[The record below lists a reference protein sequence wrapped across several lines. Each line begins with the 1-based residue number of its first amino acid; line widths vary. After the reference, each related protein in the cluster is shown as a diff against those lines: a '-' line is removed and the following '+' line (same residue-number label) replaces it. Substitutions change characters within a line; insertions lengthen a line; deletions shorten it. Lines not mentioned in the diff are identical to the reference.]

1 MKKLS
6 LKRTFALATSA
17 IALTTAFVGC
27 SDYTGV
33 FSNDQLDNL
42 YNQKAYDEA
51 FVKVFGKIDPN
62 HDWGMD
68 EEIGAIPGPLMTRAD
83 GSTPMPISNP
93 TEPHVEL
100 NRNQWTEFT
109 DKFNV
114 VFPNYGTGAPTVKV
128 PNYADKYGAF
138 GYDYIIPGFPHL
150 NGLYYVSKG
159 NVEDNYYTG
168 EEITSGMVPCGDV
181 TPYEIQYVS
190 NWFRTHRNPESN
202 VTLHLSDFFIQNISW
217 DNDQVEYSS
226 TSKQLPQY
234 EGWPMTGN
242 NGSNITSKDQAI
254 ANNTAEKG
262 GYKGKGN
269 NNHCNYVENL
279 TEDIN
284 YSLDHLCFKDMDGRW
299 FHVNDFNSGN
309 SNFSPEDK
317 TSNPNREIKF
327 IRSSGTEDFRC
338 RPSWGTGDQGDD
350 CGDASYIDSWVLVR
364 LTWNETVKH
373 TKSPYYSLGTTTIP
387 REGYYLAFDFH
398 AKKNDGNEVV
408 NRDGYYSN
416 WIVKITPAHFNPS
429 GRSRR
434 IFCEDLGGSLDF
446 DFNDA
451 VVDVAFDQVNGGYQ
465 PIISVQTAGGTMPI
479 YVEQDED
486 KYELHTLLGAEMN
499 TPANVVNGSIP
510 YAPAIYRSNT
520 IYQKTNAGQISITVH
535 NNRNNETYTINGQS
549 SDSNDDERTPTLP
562 ENNMDQYYNTED
574 AAPRAFSTPITV
586 KWSTEWNNISNP
598 YQDFTKWVNNK
609 EWSASTTKAKW
620 YENITDAP
628 HNLYTSTFVP
638 EKDNPTGGGSDAGVV
653 WTDLTPDPSVASKV
667 QKVFADSYL
676 RLNGYTGADAV
687 VNNLNAMTAD
697 QRATFVVVLSSE
709 TLYNQI
715 VEGVEGPKLE
725 GCLTPADISDSSM
738 LYKGQ
743 KFPAS
748 NIKTFN
754 PAVHVQ
760 ENDNEFGTDR
770 YTYTLQFSFTKAQI
784 ERATNAYHDYLLL
797 FLKAGDKAVGSGQ
810 TDVKVEKWYVHY

>member
-33 FSNDQLDNL
+33 FTNDQLDNL
-42 YNQKAYDEA
+42 YNQKTYDEA
-51 FVKVFGKIDPN
+51 FVKTFGKIDPN
-62 HDWGMD
+62 HDWGMN

-83 GSTPMPISNP
+83 GTTTNP

-109 DKFNV
+109 DKSEV
-114 VFPNYGTGAPTVKV
+114 TFPDYGTGAPKVKV
-128 PNYADKYGAF
+128 PNYTDKYGAF

-168 EEITSGMVPCGDV
+168 DEITSGMVPCGDV

-190 NWFRTHRNPESN
+190 NWFRTHRNPKSN

-217 DNDQVEYSS
+217 DNDQVEYSETS
-226 TSKQLPQY
+226 TRLPIY
-234 EGWPMTGN
+234 SSWPMTGN
-242 NGSNITSKDQAI
+242 NGSNITSRQQAI

-262 GYKGKGN
+262 GYTGKTGEN
-269 NNHCNYVENL
+269 IHTNNYVENL

-299 FHVNDFNSGN
+299 FHVNDFNGGN
-309 SNFSPEDK
+309 SNFSPEDR

-338 RPSWGTGDQGDD
+338 RPSWGTGHQGDD
-350 CGDASYIDSWVLVR
+350 CGDDSYINSWVLVR

-373 TKSPYYSLGTTTIP
+373 SKSPYYPLGITTIP

-398 AKKNDGNEVV
+398 AKKNNGTEVV

-416 WIVKITPAHFNPS
+416 WIVKITPAHFNPN
-429 GRSRR
+429 GHSRR
-434 IFCEDLGGSLDF
+434 IFCEDIGGGLDF

-451 VVDVAFDQVNGGYQ
+451 VIDVAFDQVNGKYQ
-465 PIISVQTAGGTMPI
+465 PIISVQAAGGTMPI
-479 YVEQDED
+479 YVEQDDD
-486 KYELHTLLGAEMN
+486 KYELHKLLGAEVN
-499 TPANVVNGSIP
+499 TPANVVMGAKP
-510 YAPAIYRSNT
+510 YAPAIYRSSKT
-520 IYQKTNAGQISITVH
+520 YTKTNAGQVSITVH
-535 NNRNNETYTINGQS
+535 NNRNGETYEINGQS
-549 SDSNDDERTPTLP
+549 ADNNDDERTESMP
-562 ENNMDQYYNTED
+562 ENNMDKYYNTKD
-574 AAPRAFSTPITV
+574 FAPRAFSAPISV
-586 KWSTEWNNISNP
+586 KWSKEWNNISKP

-609 EWSASTTKAKW
+609 NWSAATTKAKW

-628 HNLYTSTFVP
+628 NNLYTSTFVP
-638 EKDNPTGGGSDAGVV
+638 EEDHPTGGGSDAGVV
-653 WTDLTPDPSVASKV
+653 WTEITPDAGAASTV
-667 QKVFADSYL
+667 QKVGADSYMKI
-676 RLNGYTGADAV
+676 NGYTGPDAILAKL
-687 VNNLNAMTAD
+687 NNLSDD
-697 QRATFVVVLSSE
+697 QRATFVVVLSSA

-715 VEGVEGPKLE
+715 KNGVEGPKLE
-725 GCLTPADISDSSM
+725 GCLIPADISGSTMS
-738 LYKGQ
+738 YKTNT
-743 KFPAS
+743 FTVS

-754 PAVHVQ
+754 PSVHVVT
-760 ENDNEFGTDR
+760 NDGEFGDNT

-797 FLKAGDKAVGSGQ
+797 FLKAGNYVVGSGNN
-810 TDVKVEKWYVHY
+810 DVKVEKWYVHY